1 MISWLSSKS
10 SVVALKL
17 VDMMMRKIRFSH
29 KSKIVVI
36 RKVGNKIRDSV
47 YQKIQWTLKKY
58 GLIGRFNTT
67 VSPFKITHRKI

>member
-1 MISWLSSKS
+1 
-10 SVVALKL
+10 
-17 VDMMMRKIRFSH
+17 MRKIRFSH